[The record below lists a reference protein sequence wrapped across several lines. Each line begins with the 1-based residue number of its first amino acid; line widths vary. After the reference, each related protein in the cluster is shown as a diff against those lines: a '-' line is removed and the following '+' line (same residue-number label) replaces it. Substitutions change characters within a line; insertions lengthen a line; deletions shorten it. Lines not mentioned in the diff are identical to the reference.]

1 MRAGGSGGR
10 LDAGPGAGRGGAI
23 APGRRQQKTG
33 AGAVRVPLIWALAIV
48 ALLAVACSGDEEP
61 TTPPEAVTANPD
73 PETIPIE
80 AVPDVLP
87 EPYIFRG
94 DELFGEEQQEELQE
108 EIYIVQPGDT
118 LALIAQSAGVTTEE
132 LQRLNGIADPS
143 VLSVGDE
150 LRIPVRGER
159 IQVTTDGDVVEEG
172 PRRPPGEEYIV
183 QSGDTLSD
191 IAAARG
197 LNYLDLQS
205 YNGLTEFEAG
215 HLQVGQILIIPPP
228 PEEEEEEEGRTEPP
242 G

>member
-1 MRAGGSGGR
+1 MRVA
-10 LDAGPGAGRGGAI
+10 
-23 APGRRQQKTG
+23 
-33 AGAVRVPLIWALAIV
+33 LIWSLAIV
-48 ALLAVACSGDEEP
+48 ALLAAACSGDEEP

-87 EPYIFRG
+87 EPYIFHG

-215 HLQVGQILIIPPP
+215 HLQVGQIIIIPPP